1 MSYVLTFIGGLVL
14 GGIVGV
20 FVMAL
25 ATIRIIWTENTV
37 LSTA

>member
-1 MSYVLTFIGGLVL
+1 MNYVLTFIGGLIL

-25 ATIRIIWTENTV
+25 AAIGRGNRD
-37 LSTA
+37 

>member
-1 MSYVLTFIGGLVL
+1 MGYVLTFIGGLVL

-25 ATIRIIWTENTV
+25 AAIGRNNRD
-37 LSTA
+37 

>member
-25 ATIRIIWTENTV
+25 AAIGRSNRD
-37 LSTA
+37 

>member
-1 MSYVLTFIGGLVL
+1 MGYVLTFIGGLVL

-25 ATIRIIWTENTV
+25 AAIERSNRD
-37 LSTA
+37 

>member
-1 MSYVLTFIGGLVL
+1 MGYVLTFIGELVL

-25 ATIRIIWTENTV
+25 AAIGRSNRD
-37 LSTA
+37 

>member
-1 MSYVLTFIGGLVL
+1 MVLALLIAFIA

-25 ATIRIIWTENTV
+25 AVAAGRDQHINRPTD
-37 LSTA
+37 